1 MEVEVIMQLISTLG
15 FPIFVSVWLLLRS
28 DKMEK
33 RTQELLIELKVS
45 IDKLNASFNHQR
57 GREHV

>member
-45 IDKLNASFNHQR
+45 IDKLNTSFNHQR